1 MKSTSERITKMRDT
15 NDLFFQA
22 TKGKFRFP
30 SKVGELTT
38 EQLWDLPL
46 TSGKNGPDLDTV
58 AKTIN
63 AEIRAASE
71 ESFVGPSKTS
81 KRTLLETKLEVVK
94 AVIAAKIDCA
104 REAEKRASKASRRRL
119 LEDAIA
125 QADMREISSA
135 SKDDLLKR
143 LRDMDAED

>member
-1 MKSTSERITKMRDT
+1 
-15 NDLFFQA
+15 
-22 TKGKFRFP
+22 
-30 SKVGELTT
+30 VGELTT

-81 KRTLLETKLEVVK
+81 KRTPLETKLEVVK
-94 AVIAAKIDCA
+94 AIIAAKIDWA
-104 REAEKRASKASRRRL
+104 REAEKRASNASRRRL

-125 QADMREISSA
+125 QVDMREISSA

>member
-1 MKSTSERITKMRDT
+1 MRDT

-71 ESFVGPSKTS
+71 ESFVGPPKNS
-81 KRTLLETKLEVVK
+81 KRAMLETKLEVVK
-94 AVIAAKIDCA
+94 AIIVAKITDA
-104 REAEKRASKASRRRL
+104 REAEKRASKASRRKL
-119 LEDAIA
+119 LEEAIA
-125 QADMREISSA
+125 QADMREINNA
-135 SKDDLLKR
+135 PRDELLKR
-143 LRDMDAED
+143 LQDMDAED